1 MPRFAKVQEFVDLC
15 LTANDHFEKYKNS
28 ALHNLID
35 LLKSDAC
42 TPMTIFQ
49 EVLKIPH
56 GKLQKYGVAMTYLF
70 QTHPMLNPSML
81 PRGPLRQD
89 NAAKFPKAPIPPGYN
104 PSNNQGKEIMVGTP
118 PTRFLNQSCEQ
129 FLLNSHDVNGIILIH
144 LCKFQGP
151 MDNLFNGRKVVDHMN
166 AVLRVAA
173 MLDVPVCA
181 LHMTE
186 DVPVC
191 AELKDAYDA
200 VPQRHPVF
208 RNRGHMGSVA
218 QAFRDF
224 ASTKDNCIVM
234 GFDGTI
240 CVHANIFG
248 CAEFVDNAPAT
259 PAPPLISLTNVITSR
274 AVLVN
279 DGVLYSKGSTARPYG
294 VLDNT

>member
-1 MPRFAKVQEFVDLC
+1 MPRFANVGDFVNLCRKV
-15 LTANDHFEKYKNS
+15 NDHFERHKNS
-28 ALHNLID
+28 ALHDLIA
-35 LLKSDAC
+35 LLGADTC
-42 TPMTIFQ
+42 TPMKIFQ
-49 EVLKIPH
+49 EVLKIPQ
-56 GKLQKYGVAMTYLF
+56 GKLQKYSDAMTYLF
-70 QTHPMLNPSML
+70 QTYPMLSPSML

-104 PSNNQGKEIMVGTP
+104 PRNSQGKEIMVGTP

-129 FLLNSHDVNGIILIH
+129 FLLNSSENNGIILIH
-144 LCKFQGP
+144 LCKFQPP
-151 MDNLFNGRKVVDHMN
+151 MGNLFNGRKVVDHMN

-173 MLDVPVCA
+173 IMGVPVCA

-186 DVPVC
+186 NVPVC
-191 AELKDAYDA
+191 AELKEAYDA
-200 VPQRHPVF
+200 VPQRDPVF
-208 RNRGHMGSVA
+208 RNRGHMGSVV

-240 CVHANIFG
+240 CVHANMFG
-248 CAEFVDNAPAT
+248 CAEFVDNAPAV